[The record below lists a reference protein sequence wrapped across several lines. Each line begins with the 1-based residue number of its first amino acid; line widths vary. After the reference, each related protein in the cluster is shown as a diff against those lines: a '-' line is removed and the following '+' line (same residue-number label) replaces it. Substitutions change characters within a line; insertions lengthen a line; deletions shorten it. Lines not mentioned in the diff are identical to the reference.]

1 MTENELELLDGL
13 RALAA
18 VEPRAASPAVE
29 RKLLATFRARNARR
43 KRVIWG
49 SVVGAFAAAAAVV
62 ALLVWV
68 PTAKQPKI
76 QNAIVQSAPADS
88 AAPQARFAVVRAD
101 DVNYSF
107 YQLPEAAD
115 LPPMETAMVVRVEM
129 PALSLQQMGVPLGD
143 DFSADPVEAD
153 VLMGQDGLA
162 RGVRLIQ

>member
-1 MTENELELLDGL
+1 MTDNELDLMDGL

-18 VEPRAASPAVE
+18 SEPQAASPVVE
-29 RKLLATFRARNARR
+29 QKLLAMFRARNARR

-49 SVVGAFAAAAAVV
+49 SVAGAVAAAAVV
-62 ALLVWV
+62 VALLVRV
-68 PTAKQPKI
+68 PAPKQAKI
-76 QNAIVQSAPADS
+76 QDAIVQSVPADS

-101 DVNYSF
+101 DVTYSF
-107 YQLPEAAD
+107 YQLPDAAD
-115 LPPMETAMVVRVEM
+115 LPPVETAMVVRVEM

-143 DFSADPVEAD
+143 NLGADPVEAD